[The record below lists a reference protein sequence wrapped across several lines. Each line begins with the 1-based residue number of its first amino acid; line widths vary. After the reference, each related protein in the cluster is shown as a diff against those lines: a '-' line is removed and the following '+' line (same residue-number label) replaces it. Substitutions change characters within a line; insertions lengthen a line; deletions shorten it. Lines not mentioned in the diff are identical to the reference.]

1 MAEAKAQEQEEK
13 TEAAESPKGDASR
26 KGDVGEAPK
35 MARPLILGRK
45 VGMLQMFKE
54 DGSAVAATVIETEQN
69 VVTYVRTKEKDGY
82 AAVQIGFGAVDEKKM
97 SKGERGHLKDLPP
110 LRYLRE
116 VRLDDSAGF
125 AAGQKIDVTR
135 FAVGDKV
142 HVTGTSKGK
151 GFQGPVHL
159 HHFTRGPKSHGSD
172 HLRRQGSVGS
182 GTTPGRVLKGLR
194 MARRQGNDR
203 VTVKNLEVL
212 KTDGDRALIVLSGA
226 VPGPRNAI
234 VMVRKA

>member
-1 MAEAKAQEQEEK
+1 MTDETAPTEDETSETAAAPALTKA
-13 TEAAESPKGDASR
+13 
-26 KGDVGEAPK
+26 V
-35 MARPLILGRK
+35 IIGRK
-45 VGMLQMFKE
+45 VGMLQHFRP
-54 DGSAVAATVIETEQN
+54 DGSVVGATVIATESN
-69 VVTYVRTKEKDGY
+69 LITRVATKERDGY
-82 AAVQIGFGAVDEKKM
+82 TALQIGFGEVAEKKM

-110 LRYLRE
+110 LKHLRE
-116 VRLDDSAGF
+116 IRVDDVTGF
-125 AAGQKIDVTR
+125 AAGQRIGVES

-142 HVTGTSKGK
+142 HVTGISKGK

-194 MARRQGNDR
+194 MAAHQGADK
-203 VTVKNLEVL
+203 VTVRNLEILRSDPARSLLVI
-212 KTDGDRALIVLSGA
+212 AGA
-226 VPGPRNAI
+226 VPGGKNGI